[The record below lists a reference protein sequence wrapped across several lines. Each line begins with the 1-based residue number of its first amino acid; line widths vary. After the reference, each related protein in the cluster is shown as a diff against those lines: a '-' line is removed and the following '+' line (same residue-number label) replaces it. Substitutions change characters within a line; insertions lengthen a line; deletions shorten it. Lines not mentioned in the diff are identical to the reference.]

1 MARMGN
7 SLIVNYISA
16 FNGDPSAITIW
27 QKNKETSELLK
38 VEIGE
43 QADVLYRL
51 LTEQMA
57 KAEIKAE
64 SAEV

>member
-1 MARMGN
+1 MGN

-16 FNGDPSAITIW
+16 FKGDPSAITIW